1 MAEPAPAITGRESPQ
16 VEVMVGN
23 PLWKPYRTGSYL
35 IYDVPAG
42 KEKESRHFRS
52 AMSGKLPDHP
62 YRASGSHQLNL
73 TDFDH
78 VLGKVVK
85 DHAPST
91 IYVVDLRE
99 ETHGYFDL
107 MDGAHPPSGV
117 AVSWYADNDFGN
129 VGQPRDWIV
138 ADESARLVATMNAE
152 TAQVFAIQPDPADN
166 RAQERMLPTGYDEV
180 VVDRAYTEAELVA
193 QRLELQGTAA
203 EYVRIPVTDHCA
215 PSDAAVD
222 MLCGLRDKAMKDP
235 RSWVHFHCHGG
246 DGRTTTFL
254 ALYDMLCWSE
264 SPDPLPSAETF
275 ARRQCLLFSYC
286 LYPPG
291 CRNPDGSKCGECDS
305 SPPVVTWKTFLETD
319 RWTALEKFLSG
330 LRASPSS
337 RSKAR
342 A

>member
-1 MAEPAPAITGRESPQ
+1 MSSA
-16 VEVMVGN
+16 
-23 PLWKPYRTGSYL
+23 
-35 IYDVPAG
+35 
-42 KEKESRHFRS
+42 RS
-52 AMSGKLPDHP
+52 S
-62 YRASGSHQLNL
+62 
-73 TDFDH
+73 
-78 VLGKVVK
+78 K

-99 ETHGYFDL
+99 EPHGYFDL
-107 MDGAHPPSGV
+107 IDGANPPSGV

-235 RSWVHFHCHGG
+235 RSWG
-246 DGRTTTFL
+246 
-254 ALYDMLCWSE
+254 
-264 SPDPLPSAETF
+264 PLPLSRP
-275 ARRQCLLFSYC
+275 RRSHDHVPRALRHVVLE
-286 LYPPG
+286 
-291 CRNPDGSKCGECDS
+291 RI
-305 SPPVVTWKTFLETD
+305 VTWKTFLETD